1 MSQYNKPTG
10 ALFINNK
17 KDPGSNQP
25 DHNGNIEI
33 DKETIKAAVEQI
45 NGGAQFAKLD
55 LAGWNKEGPNAGS
68 FISLKA
74 SKPYKKPEGADAPN
88 VQAPTPK
95 PAPSIDDKIPF

>member
-10 ALFINNK
+10 ALFVNHK
-17 KDPGSNQP
+17 KAPGSNQP

-55 LAGWNKEGPNAGS
+55 LAGWNKEGRNAGG

-74 SKPYKKPEGADAPN
+74 SKPYQKQESASAPS
-88 VQAPTPK
+88 VQAPTP
-95 PAPSIDDKIPF
+95 APSNDDKIPF